1 MKKDQKSQV
10 TRIRTGILEETRMK
24 DMRIELIDW

>member
-1 MKKDQKSQV
+1 V